1 MLPRVECVLDSRDG
15 LGEGVIWSVEDQA
28 LYWVDIA
35 PPSRLHRLVPRSGEH
50 QVWAMPESISLV
62 ARRNDGTLL
71 IATQRGLSFFD
82 PTNGELQRVAA
93 PEADPLNRSNDGT
106 VDAKGRLW
114 YGTMR
119 NNFAADGSGIP
130 VTEAKG
136 ALYRIDPDLTATT
149 MESNVFIPNAACFS
163 PDNRTFYFTEAPAG
177 VIYAYDFDLER
188 GTIANKRPFAAPA
201 GYGDPDGSTVDAEGY
216 VWNARW
222 GAACIVRF
230 APDGSIDRV
239 IDVPAPLVTCCAF
252 GGENLDTLYIT
263 SARCDMTP
271 EQHAQY
277 PLGGALF
284 AFKPGV
290 KGLQRPNFAG

>member
-1 MLPRVECVLDSRDG
+1 
-15 LGEGVIWSVEDQA
+15 
-28 LYWVDIA
+28 
-35 PPSRLHRLVPRSGEH
+35 
-50 QVWAMPESISLV
+50 MPESISLL
-62 ARRNDGTLL
+62 ARRADGTML
-71 IATQRGLSFFD
+71 IASKSGLNIFD
-82 PTNGELQRVAA
+82 LKTGELQRVAM
-93 PEADPLNRSNDGT
+93 PERDPLNRSNDGA

-119 NNFAADGSGIP
+119 DNFAPDGSGIP

-136 ALYRIDPDLTATT
+136 TLYRIDADLTATA
-149 MESNVFIPNAACFS
+149 MESNVFIPNPACFS
-163 PDNRTFYFTEAPAG
+163 PDNRTFYFTEAPSG
-177 VIYAYDFDLER
+177 IIFAYDFDLER
-188 GTIANKRPFAAPA
+188 GTISNRRPFAAPK

-222 GAACIVRF
+222 NAACVIRF
-230 APDGSIDRV
+230 APHGSIDRV
-239 IDVPAPLVTCCAF
+239 VDVPAPLVTCPAF

-263 SARCDMTP
+263 CARCDMTA

-290 KGLQRPNFAG
+290 RGLQRPNFAG